1 MSGAFSAH
9 PLLVLGMGLMAP
21 LLACE
26 HRFRRLRTQGWRLP
40 ALGLALSGATA
51 LLGRVD
57 ALAGPAPA
65 GLELAPWLVAR
76 LLGLYLT
83 LLVVVRLSSRAS
95 ANLTGWLTLVPVPL
109 FWGLIDISGG
119 RVPGAWGCAA
129 TGAVAFLLLAA
140 WTGAQEKH
148 RQNAA
153 PPGLDGL
160 PFRLLALALIL
171 VLQLGLEALLAGR
184 LP

>member
-9 PLLVLGMGLMAP
+9 PLLVLGLGLMAP

-26 HRFRRLRTQGWRLP
+26 HRFLRLRTQGWRLP
-40 ALGLALSGATA
+40 ALGLVLSGATA

-57 ALAGPAPA
+57 ALTGAAPA
-65 GLELAPWLVAR
+65 GLDLGFWLAAR
-76 LLGLYLT
+76 LLGLYLV
-83 LLVVVRLSSRAS
+83 LVVVTRLGRRAT
-95 ANLTGWLTLVPVPL
+95 AGLTDWLTLVPVPL
-109 FWGLIDISGG
+109 FWGLVDVTGG
-119 RVPGAWGCAA
+119 RTPGAWVSAT
-129 TGAVAFLLLAA
+129 TGAAAFLLLAA
-140 WTGAQEKH
+140 WTGAQEKY

-171 VLQLGLEALLAGR
+171 LPQLGLEALLAGR